1 MKTGYEKRH
10 NARLQLALDVCLEIS
25 QKIEEYRSEEKEKNN
40 YVSHIADIET
50 MLENLTTAAEI
61 IGIHTLTR
69 LEKIDSLR

>member
-10 NARLQLALDVCLEIS
+10 NARLQLALDLCLEIT
-25 QKIEEYRSEEKEKNN
+25 QRIEGYKLEEKEKNN
-40 YVSHIADIET
+40 YNSHIANIET
-50 MLENLTTAAEI
+50 MLEDLTAAAEI